1 MNSIEELIA
10 LAKAEPTKEDHVRLS
25 QYDKF
30 LIEFKIEAS
39 STESTI
45 AQNIYWAYIKWCR
58 SNNSIP
64 LTRLTFFKQLSKKFA
79 RGKNWEGVLVYKVS
93 KALFEIN
100 KEEYFQLRAHFRKEQ
115 QHVNRKKEKDLA
127 KKQSKASR
135 AKETIQ
141 QSD

>member
-39 STESTI
+39 STESTV

-64 LTRLTFFKQLSKKFA
+64 LTRNTFFKQFSKKFA
-79 RGKNWEGVLVYKVS
+79 RGKNWQKVLVYKVA
-93 KALFEIN
+93 KAAFEIS
-100 KEEYFQLRAHFRKEQ
+100 KEEYFQLRKHFRKEQ
-115 QHVNRKKEKDLA
+115 QRVDRKKEKALA
-127 KKQSKASR
+127 KKSSKASR
-135 AKETIQ
+135 TKETV
-141 QSD
+141 